1 MIALVPEGNLS
12 TVVAVAAD
20 LAPTAQSVTD
30 LVDVT

>member
-1 MIALVPEGNLS
+1 MIALVSEDNLPAIVMA
-12 TVVAVAAD
+12 TIT